1 MIIKM
6 ASGTIVKVAGPLVI
20 AEGMRDANMFDVVR
34 VSEQKLIGEIIEM
47 HGDRASIQV
56 YEETSG
62 LGPGE
67 KVESTGMPLSVEL
80 GPGLIGS
87 IFDGI
92 QRPLERIME
101 VSGTNLERGV
111 DVPKL
116 DREKK
121 WHFTPA
127 VSVGDTVKFGDTLG
141 TVDETHIVKHK
152 IMAPKGADGVVTDI
166 KEGDFSLENTV
177 CTVRTEKG
185 DMPVSLMQRWPVRV
199 GRPYKKK
206 LSPDIPLVTGQRV
219 IDTFFP
225 IAKGGVAA
233 VPGPFGS
240 GKTVV
245 QHQLAKWAA
254 ADIIVY
260 IGCGERG
267 NEMTDVLNEFPELRD
282 PRTGSSLMERT
293 VLIAN
298 TSDMPVAAREASIY
312 TGITIAE
319 YFRDMGYT
327 VALMADSTSRWAEA
341 LREMSGRLEEMPGE
355 EGYPAYLGSRLAQFY
370 ERAGRVIVNG
380 GDETEGALSVIGA
393 VSPPGGDISEPVSQA
408 TLRIVKVFWGLDSA
422 LAYKR
427 HFPAINWLTSYSL
440 YTDMLS
446 DWFRENVKD
455 DWMELRGRLMSL
467 LQDEAELEEIVKLV
481 GMDALSAPDRLK
493 LEAARSIRE
502 DYLHQNAFHETDTY
516 SSLDKQYYMMTV
528 ILEFY
533 DKALAALKDGADINK
548 IVAMPVREK
557 IGRLKYAA
565 EDKVAEEAADIVG
578 RLETELA
585 NARPDED

>member
-1 MIIKM
+1 MSK
-6 ASGTIVKVAGPLVI
+6 GTIKKVAGPLVI
-20 AEGMRDANMFDVVR
+20 AEGMRDANMFDVCR
-34 VSEQKLIGEIIEM
+34 VSDKRLIGEIIEI
-47 HGDRASIQV
+47 HGDKASVQV

-67 KVESTGMPLSVEL
+67 PVESTGAPLSVEL

-92 QRPLERIME
+92 QRPLDDIMKI
-101 VSGTNLERGV
+101 SGNNLQRGV
-111 DVPKL
+111 EVPSLKRDL
-116 DREKK
+116 K
-121 WHFTPA
+121 WNFVPML
-127 VSVGDTVKFGDTLG
+127 SVGDKVTGGDCLG
-141 TVDETHIVKHK
+141 TVAETDIVTQK
-152 IMAPKGADGVVTDI
+152 IMVPNGIEGTVKEIKSGEFTVTD
-166 KEGDFSLENTV
+166 TV
-177 CTVRTEKG
+177 AVIETEKG
-185 DMPVSLMQRWPVRV
+185 DKEVQLMQKWPVRV

-206 LSPDIPLVTGQRV
+206 LSPDMPLVTGQRV
-219 IDTFFP
+219 IDTLFP

-245 QHQLAKWAA
+245 QHQLAKWAE
-254 ADIIVY
+254 ADIVVY

-267 NEMTDVLNEFPELRD
+267 NEMTDVLNEFPELID
-282 PRTGSSLMERT
+282 PKTGKSLMERT

-319 YFRDMGYT
+319 YFRDMGYS

-380 GDETEGALSVIGA
+380 SEDTEGALSVIGA

-408 TLRIVKVFWGLDSA
+408 TLRIVKVFWGLDSD

-427 HFPAINWLTSYSL
+427 HFPAINWLKSYSL
-440 YTDMLS
+440 YTDTMG
-446 DWFRENVKD
+446 DWFNENVEQ
-455 DWMELRGRLMSL
+455 DWMKLRARIMLM
-467 LQDEAELEEIVKLV
+467 LQEEAELDEIVKLV

-502 DYLHQNAFHETDTY
+502 DFLHQNAFHETDTY
-516 SSLDKQYYMMTV
+516 TPLKKQFLMMSLVMEYFDAAT
-528 ILEFY
+528 
-533 DKALAALKDGADINK
+533 DALKAGAEVEKLI
-548 IVAMPVREK
+548 ALPSREK
-557 IGRLKYAA
+557 IGRFKYVENDKINAEYEEILKQMNREIA
-565 EDKVAEEAADIVG
+565 ESMPKEEF
-578 RLETELA
+578 
-585 NARPDED
+585 

>member
-1 MIIKM
+1 MSK
-6 ASGTIVKVAGPLVI
+6 GTIKKVAGPLVI

-34 VSEQKLIGEIIEM
+34 VSSQRLIGEIIEM
-47 HGDRASIQV
+47 HGDQASVQV

-67 KVESTGMPLSVEL
+67 PVESTGAPLSVEL

-92 QRPLERIME
+92 QRPLEEIMK
-101 VSGTNLERGV
+101 VSGNNLQRGV
-111 DVPKL
+111 EIPAL
-116 DREKK
+116 DQKKK
-121 WHFTPA
+121 WHFTPLKKA
-127 VSVGDTVKFGDTLG
+127 GDSVTGGDIIG
-141 TVDETHIVKHK
+141 TVQETPIVVHK
-152 IMAPKGADGVVTDI
+152 ILVPHGLMGTIRSI
-166 KEGDFSLENTV
+166 KEGDYNIDETV
-177 CTVRTEKG
+177 AVVDTPNGSSQDLT
-185 DMPVSLMQRWPVRV
+185 LLQRWPVRV
-199 GRPYKKK
+199 GRPYKQK
-206 LSPDIPLVTGQRV
+206 LSPDMPLVTGQRV
-219 IDTFFP
+219 IDTLFP

-245 QHQLAKWAA
+245 QHQLAKWAE
-254 ADIIVY
+254 ADIVVY

-267 NEMTDVLNEFPELRD
+267 NEMTDVLNEFPELKD
-282 PRTGSSLMERT
+282 PKTGFSLMERT

-319 YFRDMGYT
+319 YFRDMGYS

-370 ERAGRVIVNG
+370 ERAGRVVTIG
-380 GDETEGALSVIGA
+380 SEGREGALSVIGA

-408 TLRIVKVFWGLDSA
+408 TLRIVKVFWSLDSD

-427 HFPAINWLTSYSL
+427 HFPAVNWLTSYSL
-440 YTDMLS
+440 YVDTMEK
-446 DWFRENVKD
+446 WFNEHVD
-455 DWMELRGRLMSL
+455 AHWMDLRARLMRL
-467 LQDEAELEEIVKLV
+467 LQEEAELNEIVQLV

-493 LEAARSIRE
+493 LEASRSIRE
-502 DYLHQNAFHETDTY
+502 DFLHQDAFHEVDTY
-516 SSLDKQYYMMTV
+516 TPLQKQFTMMQLVLDY
-528 ILEFY
+528 Y
-533 DKALAALKDGADINK
+533 DKAVEALDQGASIEDLVK
-548 IVAMPVREK
+548 LPVREQ
-557 IGRLKYAA
+557 IGRFKYVQEKNIQAEYEAVLKALSKQIDELLQK
-565 EDKVAEEAADIVG
+565 EDF
-578 RLETELA
+578 
-585 NARPDED
+585 

>member
-127 VSVGDTVKFGDTLG
+127 VAVGDTVKFGDTLG

-152 IMAPKGADGVVTDI
+152 IMAPKGADGVVADI
-166 KEGDFSLENTV
+166 KEGDFSLEDTV

-408 TLRIVKVFWGLDSA
+408 TLRIVKVFWGLDSS

-502 DYLHQNAFHETDTY
+502 DYLHQNAFHEIDTY

-533 DKALAALKDGADINK
+533 DKALVALKDGADINK

>member
-1 MIIKM
+1 M
-6 ASGTIVKVAGPLVI
+6 
-20 AEGMRDANMFDVVR
+20 
-34 VSEQKLIGEIIEM
+34 
-47 HGDRASIQV
+47 
-56 YEETSG
+56 
-62 LGPGE
+62 
-67 KVESTGMPLSVEL
+67 
-80 GPGLIGS
+80 
-87 IFDGI
+87 
-92 QRPLERIME
+92 
-101 VSGTNLERGV
+101 
-111 DVPKL
+111 
-116 DREKK
+116 
-121 WHFTPA
+121 
-127 VSVGDTVKFGDTLG
+127 
-141 TVDETHIVKHK
+141 
-152 IMAPKGADGVVTDI
+152 
-166 KEGDFSLENTV
+166 
-177 CTVRTEKG
+177 
-185 DMPVSLMQRWPVRV
+185 MQSWPVRV
-199 GRPYKKK
+199 GRPYKNK

-219 IDTFFP
+219 IDTLFP
-225 IAKGGVAA
+225 LAKGGVAS

-282 PRTGSSLMERT
+282 PRTGASLMERT

-380 GDETEGALSVIGA
+380 SDDKEGALSVIGA

-408 TLRIVKVFWGLDSA
+408 TLRIVKVFWGLDSS

-440 YTDMLS
+440 YADSLEN
-446 DWFRENVKD
+446 WFKDNVNPQ
-455 DWMELRGRLMSL
+455 WNNMRGRLMAV
-467 LQDEAELEEIVKLV
+467 LQEEAELEEIVKLV

-516 SSLDKQYYMMTV
+516 TSLQKQFYMMRS
-528 ILEFY
+528 IMEFY
-533 DKALAALKDGADINK
+533 DKSLATLNKGADIED
-548 IVAMPVREK
+548 IVSMPSRER
-557 IGRLKYAA
+557 IGRLKY
-565 EDKVAEEAADIVG
+565 VAEEKVEEEFDSIIKQLDSE
-578 RLETELA
+578 LEEA
-585 NARPDED
+585 VRKNQG